1 MTNDIVPFS
10 RVSLADPN
18 LCDECFGKIVREC
31 LFIQV
36 DEKKLVKARKDFY
49 DHAEFHAPTVDRLIF
64 ISMKRPHFIEA
75 SESKVV
81 FSQFLPNSRPVLY
94 IMLDVLPS

>member
-1 MTNDIVPFS
+1 M
-10 RVSLADPN
+10 ADHN
-18 LCDECFGKIVREC
+18 LCDECFGKIVCEC
-31 LFIQV
+31 RYIQV

-64 ISMKRPHFIEA
+64 ISMKRPFIEA
-75 SESKVV
+75 SESEAV

-94 IMLDVLPS
+94 ISLDVLPS